1 MKLACAIATAIA
13 AIHQAAAECDFGSNY
28 TLSFTS
34 SGYCDF
40 EIGYGQIELSSES
53 ETVPSASGDANV
65 TTTRSRS
72 QSAVWKVGNKD
83 STVQCFPDHMSEF
96 IKTEYPNGTTNP
108 LIASGDFFEFLLS
121 NYSVAADEN
130 QISAPGI
137 FHFSGG
143 YSESIGYANGLWN
156 FTKAEGDITDMCA
169 ILGGAAPAPAPS
181 SGRMAAATIIP
192 CIVASVLNYFMF
204 L

>member
-1 MKLACAIATAIA
+1 MKLACAIATVA
-13 AIHQAAAECDFGSNY
+13 AIHQAAAAECDFGSNY

-34 SGYCDF
+34 SEYCDF

-96 IKTEYPNGTTNP
+96 IKTEYPNGTTNE
-108 LIASGDFFEFLLS
+108 IASGEFFEFLLS
-121 NYSVAADEN
+121 NYTVADGS
-130 QISAPGI
+130 QVSAPGI
-137 FHFSGG
+137 FHFSEG

-169 ILGGAAPAPAPS
+169 ILGGAAPAPS
-181 SGRMAAATIIP
+181 SGRMAAATIVP